1 MKKAAPEMNLMSLWV
16 ILIVIVVIYL
26 EVGIIAKPAHQKRNK
41 KVKGNSHHFNS
52 NQGNRN
58 NTNADGKRSTRSGR
72 KLRMLHKILKR
83 LSPEDVWELTQS
95 RRDRDRLKGSQ
106 YVESQILHITSAQQ
120 QQQQA
125 AAVQVPGMYQ

>member
-1 MKKAAPEMNLMSLWV
+1 MKKAAPDMNLMSLLV

-26 EVGIIAKPAHQKRNK
+26 EVGIIAKPTHQRRNK

-52 NQGNRN
+52 N

-95 RRDRDRLKGSQ
+95 RKDRDRMKGSQ
-106 YVESQILHITSAQQ
+106 YVESQLLHITTAQQ
-120 QQQQA
+120 QQQRA
-125 AAVQVPGMYQ
+125 AALQVPGMYH